1 MLANGAWCMVHGA
14 WADVENRFAALPLL
28 LTPTHQTPKP
38 VNSQLIKLTKLIKF
52 VKLYIPFLSRQNVL
66 QTVDFTGPR

>member
-1 MLANGAWCMVHGA
+1 MVHGAWCMVHGQMSRI
-14 WADVENRFAALPLL
+14 VSPLCRCCSLP
-28 LTPTHQTPKP
+28 PTKPLKP

-52 VKLYIPFLSRQNVL
+52 IKLYIPFLSRQNVL